1 MVDFS
6 EIKNRV
12 PMRDV
17 AEMYGITV
25 GRNGLARCPF
35 HDEKTASMK
44 IYDGNRGFY
53 CFGCGTGGDVVKFT
67 ALLFNL
73 TNVDAAKKLVADFAL
88 ETAGERNQAA
98 IKRAEEEEFRRE
110 SLRELLAIR
119 RTCFQSQRDGTGHA
133 QAVLAEIDY
142 IIDSFDKIKTEE
154 VNDIVR
160 RLSCNADSGKHMYA

>member
-1 MVDFS
+1 MVNFS
-6 EIKNRV
+6 EIKNRI

-73 TNVDAAKKLVADFAL
+73 TNADAAKKLISDFAL
-88 ETAGERNQAA
+88 ETIGERNQAA
-98 IKRAEEEEFRRE
+98 IKRAEEEGFRRE
-110 SLRELLAIR
+110 KLRELLAIR
-119 RTCFQSQRDGTGHA
+119 RTLFQTQRDGTGHA
-133 QAVLAEIDY
+133 QAALAEIDY
-142 IIDSFDKIKTEE
+142 VVDNYDKIKTEE

-160 RLSCNADSGKHMYA
+160 RLSV